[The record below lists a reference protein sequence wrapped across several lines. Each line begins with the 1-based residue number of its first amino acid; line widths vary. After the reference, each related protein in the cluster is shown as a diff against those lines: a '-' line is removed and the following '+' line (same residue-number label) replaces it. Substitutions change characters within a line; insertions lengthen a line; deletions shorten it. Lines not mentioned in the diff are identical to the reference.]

1 VPYGF
6 EATFNMITALPPVD
20 RNWSTA
26 VKRSSEALFTE
37 LVDANI
43 EMLRHTPSIHHI
55 DIALG
60 HLLAVSDRDAHC
72 SRAFIEAVVKYL
84 TQRNCRSALLCFL
97 KRYSLNL
104 LWPRIASRM
113 NKGAHTSEGAYVE
126 AIWEVVSL
134 GMGYTQTRIPR
145 RPYDVNFEFWVLA
158 AINENTSAY
167 ASTTVLVKLNILSGL
182 YWRHFEGPLVVDE
195 LLRHPLILATRTL
208 KEERFS
214 AGSGNITSADSLGL
228 FRSACIEAHV
238 DAVADFLVAC
248 SSPVVPYKAA
258 ETLSYIAFPHFSLVE
273 NFPRSSQLNL
283 AKSVQRAIRSQITD
297 LDQRSSGLGLVEP
310 ILAMLKR
317 NIHNVLT
324 DLGAGCTITDVILEA
339 EHAAETYWG

>member
-1 VPYGF
+1 
-6 EATFNMITALPPVD
+6 
-20 RNWSTA
+20 
-26 VKRSSEALFTE
+26 
-37 LVDANI
+37 
-43 EMLRHTPSIHHI
+43 
-55 DIALG
+55 
-60 HLLAVSDRDAHC
+60 
-72 SRAFIEAVVKYL
+72 
-84 TQRNCRSALLCFL
+84 
-97 KRYSLNL
+97 
-104 LWPRIASRM
+104 
-113 NKGAHTSEGAYVE
+113 
-126 AIWEVVSL
+126 
-134 GMGYTQTRIPR
+134 MGYTETQISR

-158 AINENTSAY
+158 AINENTPAY

-182 YWRHFEGPLVVDE
+182 YWRHFEGPLVVEE
-195 LLRHPLILATRTL
+195 LVRHPLILATRTL

-238 DAVADFLVAC
+238 DAVVDFLVAC

-297 LDQRSSGLGLVEP
+297 LDQMSSGLGLVEP

-324 DLGAGCTITDVILEA
+324 DLGARCTITDAIFES
-339 EHAAETYWG
+339 EHAEEAY